1 MFKMWK
7 SVKSFF
13 RFFGWKTL
21 EFFPV
26 YVRHKN
32 IGKSFL
38 MLNPKG
44 IFFVWILNKHGMGN

>member
-1 MFKMWK
+1 MWK